1 MRKIATS
8 VFAWLIAPLWPIT
21 LIGLVLGAFVGT
33 FATQSNSPGH
43 IASAIVR
50 VHQPV
55 DPNQFV
61 SGSAPAV
68 DFPSFMSGEIA
79 YLASPAFADAVGK
92 GMGKPYRVSV
102 TVSQLGQSPL
112 IAISADGVTFDIA
125 RTIVDT
131 AVRAYTEAVQQ
142 RTQKRDQAAA
152 DAISGVIDRM
162 QADRQ
167 ANPGEPQSTTALDQL
182 ELQLRSI
189 QADSGRPAVEVVQAP
204 LETAPPA
211 AAPFWSLGLV
221 GGALLGAVA
230 ALATALAWRVRVG
243 LITSRSSLVEEFEY
257 VMSPVVHLPGDEA
270 VGRALYAQL
279 HSPHSGRVVVVGA
292 SRTSGAS
299 TVARLLDTAVGERG
313 ADTATGVHRQPED
326 RERCI
331 VVNGGSVDRTA
342 ELPDLIS
349 GSSEVIVVTAIGQDV
364 FDATRVAVNCAA
376 NQGIRVSLVGTRRPF
391 FKAGD

>member
-1 MRKIATS
+1 MRKIANS
-8 VFAWLIAPLWPIT
+8 VFAWPIAPLWPVT
-21 LIGLVLGAFVGT
+21 VIGLVLGALVGAY
-33 FATQSNSPGH
+33 ATQSSSPRH

-50 VHQPV
+50 VHAPV

-61 SGSAPAV
+61 SGNAPAV

-131 AVRAYTEAVQQ
+131 AVHAYTEAVQQ
-142 RTQKRDQAAA
+142 RIQKRDQAAA
-152 DAISGVIDRM
+152 DAISSVIDRM

-167 ANPGEPQSTTALDQL
+167 ANPGEASSTALDQL
-182 ELQLRSI
+182 EIQLRSI
-189 QADSGRPAVEVVQAP
+189 QVDSGRPAVEVVQAA

-230 ALATALAWRVRVG
+230 ALAVALAWRARIG
-243 LITSRSSLVEEFEY
+243 LITSRASLVDEFEF
-257 VMSPVVHLPGDEA
+257 VMSPVIYVPGDES

-279 HSPHSGRVVVVGA
+279 RSPHSGRVVVLGA
-292 SRTSGAS
+292 THVSGSSA
-299 TVARLLDTAVGERG
+299 VAQLLDAAVGERVSG
-313 ADTATGVHRQPED
+313 KAVGVHRQLED
-326 RERCI
+326 HERCS
-331 VVNGGSVDRTA
+331 VVDGGSVDRTA
-342 ELPDLIS
+342 ELPDVIS
-349 GSSEVIVVTAIGQDV
+349 GASEVIVVTAIGRDV
-364 FDATRVAVNCAA
+364 VDATRVAVKCAT
-376 NQGIRVSLVGTRRPF
+376 NQGIPVSVVGTRRAL
-391 FKAGD
+391 FKVGD